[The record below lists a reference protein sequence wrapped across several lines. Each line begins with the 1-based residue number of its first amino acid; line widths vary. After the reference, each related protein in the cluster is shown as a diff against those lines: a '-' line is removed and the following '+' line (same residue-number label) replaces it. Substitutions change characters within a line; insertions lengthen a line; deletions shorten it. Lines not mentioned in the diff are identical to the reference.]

1 MGGIAGYYIP
11 EFMLSVSVIGQ
22 LFLNLLRIIT
32 IPLIISV
39 IIVGI
44 ASLGD
49 THKIGRTT
57 VASLLY
63 FLCTST
69 IAIIVGIILVSLIK
83 PGLAVATSETIMRT
97 FVPDVVPYAKS
108 FNFADIFKAFI
119 PSNIIGSTTG
129 GQYLGIIILS
139 LIFGTVMATM
149 GRKAKVVLDF
159 FNVITEVCLKAVYG
173 ILFIAPIG
181 LFFLVGSAIA
191 RNPESIFGIN
201 VGFLIITLLAGFVIH
216 AIIILP
222 IILKFWGDKS
232 PLSYVGKMSSA
243 LMTALGTSSSTA
255 TMPVTYSCVVE
266 KNHVDSRAGSLVIPL
281 GSFVNLNGTAMFLA
295 IATIF
300 ACQMFGVSLSL
311 LNIILIGLISLVL
324 SFCSAGVPGSSIF
337 MMAILFSVVNLPNEA
352 YAALGLLVAVDW
364 LFDRGRTVL
373 NVWGNAVGAAVI
385 GEMFDFKTVSK
396 SKSVASP
403 RKYDRSYDKKS
414 GYKKDK
420 PVRQDRKYADK
431 KTKETRKPVVKKK
444 DKIDSKKAK
453 PKPTKVKKEKEVVV
467 QKRQAKS
474 VHRAK
479 PATQTKPVQQVK
491 SVVEIKKDDIKSPK
505 RQMSVLRPPTIPKT
519 PKRKPITTEQAKTDV
534 NNEMDF
540 SNNLSNKTIERERA
554 KIATQLALMKSKGNS
569 HSSVK
574 EDAQPKID
582 SEKKESDNKELLEP
596 TIDFYSDD
604 EPVENEKPIEEK
616 ETFFENNNIME
627 KVNNITIPDS
637 LGEGVVDDESE
648 LETEP
653 IEIPKEDT
661 IESVIIEKEN
671 IKAIEVPAVPL
682 VPKVPEV
689 LKEPEV
695 KPAPVIDNESEPEDE
710 VKEIP
715 EPAIDEE
722 PESEVK
728 ETPDSVIDKE
738 PEPEEAQEPQFG
750 RTKIRKG
757 GVKRPDS
764 GKDDKSNKT
773 PTPTSSSVTVV
784 EDEKELSFG
793 RTKTKRVRR

>member
-1 MGGIAGYYIP
+1 MLVGAILGGIAGYFIP

-22 LFLNLLRIIT
+22 LFLNLLKIIT

-57 VASLLY
+57 VASILY

-83 PGLAVATSETIMRT
+83 PGLGIATSETIMRT

-191 RNPESIFGIN
+191 KNPESIFGIN
-201 VGFLIITLLAGFVIH
+201 VGFLIITLLVGFVIH
-216 AIIILP
+216 ALIILP
-222 IILKFWGDKS
+222 LILKIFGDKS

-295 IATIF
+295 ITTIF

-311 LNIILIGLISLVL
+311 LNIILVGLISLVL

-414 GYKKDK
+414 SYKKDK

-431 KTKETRKPVVKKK
+431 KTKETRKPAVKKK

-453 PKPTKVKKEKEVVV
+453 PKPTKVKK
-467 QKRQAKS
+467 QAKP
-474 VHRAK
+474 VHQDKTVNQAK
-479 PATQTKPVQQVK
+479 PVTQTKP
-491 SVVEIKKDDIKSPK
+491 VVEIKKDDIKSPK
-505 RQMSVLRPPTIPKT
+505 RQTSVLRPPTIPKT
-519 PKRKPITTEQAKTDV
+519 PKRKPITTEQAKPDV

-554 KIATQLALMKSKGNS
+554 KIAAQLALMKSKGNS

-574 EDAQPKID
+574 EDAQSKID
-582 SEKKESDNKELLEP
+582 SENKEFDNKELLEP

-604 EPVENEKPIEEK
+604 ETVENEKPIEEK

-637 LGEGVVDDESE
+637 LGESVIEEESE

-728 ETPDSVIDKE
+728 EIPDSVIDKE

-773 PTPTSSSVTVV
+773 PTPTTSSVEIL

-793 RTKTKRVRR
+793 RTKKKRVRR